1 MKRYKVGI
9 NEDLISIFTYINTS
23 PKYVLWSELLQH
35 CIDYELYIELYMNID
50 IVSKLVEEHNKIV
63 VQKNVQAKK

>member
-23 PKYVLWSELLQH
+23 PQYVLWSELLQH

-50 IVSKLVEEHNKIV
+50 IVSKLVDEHNKIV